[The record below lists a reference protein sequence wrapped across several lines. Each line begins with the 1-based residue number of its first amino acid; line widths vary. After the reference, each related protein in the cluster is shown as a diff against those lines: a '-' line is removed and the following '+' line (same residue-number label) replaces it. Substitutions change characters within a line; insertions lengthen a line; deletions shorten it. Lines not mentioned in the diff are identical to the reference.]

1 MKKNIIFGIL
11 AALIVLSFYLLDND
25 IKKYKKVIDDQQS
38 KLSELELRIDSQK
51 NILLFQGSRIRE
63 LEKGSKIIIPKKQ
76 KHFTAYFKNE

>member
-1 MKKNIIFGIL
+1 MKKNIILGIL

-25 IKKYKKVIDDQQS
+25 IKKYKKVVDDQQS

>member
-1 MKKNIIFGIL
+1 MKKNIILGIL

-25 IKKYKKVIDDQQS
+25 IKKYEKVIDDQQS

-63 LEKGSKIIIPKKQ
+63 LERGSKIIIPKNQ
-76 KHFTAYFKNE
+76 KHFTAHLKYE